1 MKTRALTCVLTL
13 CLVTLAD
20 TAARAATVTLKNDAW
35 TGSSASMAV
44 QGGFIAK
51 EGFASVFIP
60 PICPFKVT
68 KIQVYI
74 APGPGGSPSTKM
86 FTVQI
91 YNDTPVAKLAARLQ
105 GVSDAWAVDRAVQ
118 IARARIEA
126 AGAVEEFPV

>member
-1 MKTRALTCVLTL
+1 MERAQWQKRVVVDADIHHGEPCIKGTRI
-13 CLVTLAD
+13 LVTIIIGSIAD
-20 TAARAATVTLKNDAW
+20 GMTPQEIFAAYPQLTDEDIR
-35 TGSSASMAV
+35 
-44 QGGFIAK
+44 AK

-91 YNDTPVAKLAARLQ
+91 TLR
-105 GVSDAWAVDRAVQ
+105 GSVSVSRR
-118 IARARIEA
+118 ARA
-126 AGAVEEFPV
+126 AVRSFPGLSPESAMASIP